1 MKKPIVF
8 LLLLISTFGIVNA
21 QVTYKA
27 FESSKLGTTRELK
40 IQLPRGYE
48 NNKNKSYPLIVVL
61 DGDYLFEAVAG
72 NVDYYT
78 YWEDMPD
85 AIVVGINQY
94 DYRYDDCLYSGQ
106 NSLPIETGAAFFE
119 FIGAEVIPYIE
130 STYRTGGFRV
140 AIGHGETAN
149 FINYFLLKEQPLFQA
164 YIAISPELAPKMIDY
179 LPERLSNIQSKTFY
193 YLATTNND
201 SESIQSMAQ
210 ALDSDIKA
218 IDNKNILYKYNV
230 FENPSHY
237 SVPTHAIPNA
247 IESIFHVYQPIS
259 KKEYQETILKLDESP
274 VVYLQ
279 EKYQTIQELFGIE
292 KTILINDFKAI
303 AAAIEKNGAFEHY
316 EELGKMARKA
326 YPDTLLG
333 SYYIA
338 RFYEETGEP
347 KKAMKTYQSAYILE
361 EAAGITKDLMMEK
374 ADAIKADFGY

>member
-210 ALDSDIKA
+210 ALDSAIKA
-218 IDNKNILYKYNV
+218 IDNKNVLYKYNV
-230 FENPSHY
+230 FENTSHY

-279 EKYQTIQELFGIE
+279 EKYQTIHDLFGID

-303 AAAIEKNGAFEHY
+303 AADIEKNGTFEYY

-361 EAAGITKDLMMEK
+361 KAAGITKDLMMEK